1 MRILRA
7 LKPLRRPPRPR
18 ATALAVGLFLMGA
31 GALPVSTEARFGGE
45 WALAANGP
53 PAFASVSVQPTA
65 VVIRSFSAKRVG
77 TRTVRLRWRTGFEAD
92 LVGFDLFRRRGKR
105 VVRLNKLSVPARNAT
120 GGASYT
126 YVDRSAKRGLAQY
139 RLEAV
144 ELDGTR
150 VWAGSVS
157 VR

>member
-7 LKPLRRPPRPR
+7 LKPLRRPPRSR
-18 ATALAVGLFLMGA
+18 ATALAVALFLISA
-31 GALPVSTEARFGGE
+31 GALPASTEAGFGGGR
-45 WALAANGP
+45 AAAVNGP
-53 PAFASVSVQPTA
+53 SVSVQPTA

-77 TRTVRLRWRTGFEAD
+77 AQTVRLRWRTGLEVD

-105 VVRLNKLSVPARNAT
+105 VVRLNKLSVPARNAR

-126 YVDRSAKRGLAQY
+126 YVDRFAKRGLAQY

>member
-1 MRILRA
+1 MRILRV
-7 LKPLRRPPRPR
+7 LTPLRRPLRPR

-31 GALPVSTEARFGGE
+31 GALPVSTEAGFGGG
-45 WALAANGP
+45 WSLAVNGP
-53 PAFASVSVQPTA
+53 PTFASVSAQPTA
-65 VVIRSFSAKRVG
+65 VVIRSFSANRVG
-77 TRTVRLRWRTGFEAD
+77 PRTVRLPWRTGLEVD

-105 VVRLNKLSVPARNAT
+105 VVRLNRLSVPARNARA
-120 GGASYT
+120 GASYT
-126 YVDRSAKRGLAQY
+126 YVDRFAKRGLAQY

-150 VWAGSVS
+150 VWAGSVN